1 MGIARLNYF
10 LQHACP
16 NGLHP
21 IHFKNLSGKR
31 IAIDISIYLYK
42 FKAMGGII
50 ENMYL
55 LCSIFKFYNITPIF
69 VFDGKPPPEKN
80 RTLEKRK
87 EKKDLAEKK
96 YNELKKRMELSS
108 LSKRD
113 KSTLQLK
120 MKGLEKNF
128 IRLKNWEVRNV
139 KYLLRCMGCAYLE
152 APGEADKWCAK
163 LVIENKAYACL
174 SDDMDLFVYGCP
186 RVLRYLNIDQHTAL
200 EYNLEKI
207 LRDLEINES
216 EFRKICVLAGTD
228 YLNKKKWTKTVY
240 YYYKL
245 LLKFKLNNY
254 NDFYKWLELKN
265 ILPDP
270 KDELNK
276 TLKLFDVSHIPFT
289 PEMIDRHEPCP
300 HKIKNVA
307 HAIWV
312 YISSGK
318 VIEKTK
324 NIK

>member
-16 NGLHP
+16 NGLHSV
-21 IHFKNLSGKR
+21 HFKNLFGKT
-31 IAIDISIYLYK
+31 IAVDISIYLYK
-42 FKAMGGII
+42 FKGKGGII

-69 VFDGKPPPEKN
+69 VFDGKPPPEKTK
-80 RTLEKRK
+80 TLEKRK

-113 KSTLQLK
+113 KSAVQSK
-120 MKGLEKNF
+120 MKVLEKNF

-139 KYLLRCMGCAYLE
+139 KYLLKCMGCAYLE

-163 LVIENKAYACL
+163 LVLENKAYACL
-174 SDDMDLFVYGCP
+174 SADMDLFVYGCP
-186 RVLRYLNIDQHTAL
+186 RVLRYLDIDRHTAV
-200 EYNLEKI
+200 EYNLEIILEDLKI
-207 LRDLEINES
+207 NKS
-216 EFRKICVLAGTD
+216 EFCKICVLAGTD

-245 LLKFKLNNY
+245 LLKFQQNVH
-254 NDFYKWLELKN
+254 NDFYQWLEQKN

-276 TLKLFDVSHIPFT
+276 TLKLFDVSQSPLT
-289 PEMIDRHEPCP
+289 PEMIVRYEPCYKKLKMLLMQYGFIFP
-300 HKIKNVA
+300 P
-307 HAIWV
+307 
-312 YISSGK
+312 
-318 VIEKTK
+318 EK
-324 NIK
+324 